1 MCFRERAKEMWECIH
16 QLESE
21 KFDLTEKMKRQKYEV
36 SNLAEDIQNGTLK
49 MVNLSCQILF
59 FVSRSTSS
67 WTESNMLRNCE
78 STCLSP
84 RPKKDKL
91 EHYWELLCIDYA
103 NIVLHITWQQSD
115 VHRTCHTR
123 SSETFTTTGCTHL
136 RYEVSDGPEKEE

>member
-1 MCFRERAKEMWECIH
+1 MWECIH

-67 WTESNMLRNCE
+67 
-78 STCLSP
+78 
-84 RPKKDKL
+84 
-91 EHYWELLCIDYA
+91 
-103 NIVLHITWQQSD
+103 
-115 VHRTCHTR
+115 
-123 SSETFTTTGCTHL
+123 
-136 RYEVSDGPEKEE
+136 